1 VILIKT
7 LILTALAR
15 GFGNSWPRSV
25 RLGLLLSQAGEFGFV
40 LFAQAAGAQLIA
52 PETASLFGAV
62 VTLSMAATPFL
73 MRLTDRLEER
83 EERSAKG
90 LDGPDKSPESSVIVV
105 GYGRFGQTVAQM
117 LFAKQVAVTL
127 IDKKPGLIET
137 AGEFGTKVYFG
148 DGMRVD
154 LLRTAGADTAKAI
167 LFCNDHRDGDVTR
180 EAVAQILDA
189 FPQASVMVRM
199 FDRRHLMEFNGLDLA
214 YAQRELFESAVV
226 MGRKALSAVG
236 IQQGEVD
243 RVDREY
249 RLRDRERLE
258 RQSETGDLHAGEE
271 RSFRPD
277 QPLPDEIC

>member
-1 VILIKT
+1 
-7 LILTALAR
+7 
-15 GFGNSWPRSV
+15 
-25 RLGLLLSQAGEFGFV
+25 
-40 LFAQAAGAQLIA
+40 
-52 PETASLFGAV
+52 
-62 VTLSMAATPFL
+62 MAATPFL